1 MTNTM
6 TYDTS
11 SKSST
16 SAFSIINK
24 WIVEATSNYNDG
36 WTRLHYTKQ
45 LSEIKERLNSLE
57 FLNKDK
63 IKEQYGEKSID

>member
-1 MTNTM
+1 MTDTM

-11 SKSST
+11 TVEST
-16 SAFSIINK
+16 INK

-63 IKEQYGEKSID
+63 IKEQYGEENIDQ

>member
-1 MTNTM
+1 M
-6 TYDTS
+6 TYDI
-11 SKSST
+11 ST
-16 SAFSIINK
+16 VESTINK
-24 WIVEATSNYNDG
+24 WITEATSGHNDG

-63 IKEQYGEKSID
+63 IKEQYGEKNINQ

>member
-1 MTNTM
+1 MITKT
-6 TYDTS
+6 
-11 SKSST
+11 
-16 SAFSIINK
+16 IEK
-24 WIVEATSNYNDG
+24 WIIEATSGHNDG

-63 IKEQYGEKSID
+63 IKEQYGEKNID

>member
-6 TYDTS
+6 TYND
-11 SKSST
+11 ST
-16 SAFSIINK
+16 VESTINK
-24 WIVEATSNYNDG
+24 WIIEATSGHNDG
-36 WTRLHYTKQ
+36 WTRLHYTER

-63 IKEQYGEKSID
+63 IKEQYGEKNID